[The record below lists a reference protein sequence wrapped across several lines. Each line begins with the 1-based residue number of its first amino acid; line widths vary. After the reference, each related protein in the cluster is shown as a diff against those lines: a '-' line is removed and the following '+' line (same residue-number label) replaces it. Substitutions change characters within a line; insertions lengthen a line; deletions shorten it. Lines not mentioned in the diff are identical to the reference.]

1 MSEESIED
9 LKAQLICMQ
18 EKLEAKEREV
28 EQLVHE
34 VRDAKVVAM
43 EAQEESARAVSHANS
58 LQQELENLEMQS
70 ELPSFVLWRVSML
83 NIS

>member
-9 LKAQLICMQ
+9 LKAQLTCMQ

-34 VRDAKVVAM
+34 VKMLRMWRRRLKK
-43 EAQEESARAVSHANS
+43 N
-58 LQQELENLEMQS
+58 
-70 ELPSFVLWRVSML
+70 VLKQYLML
-83 NIS
+83 IVYNKS

>member
-1 MSEESIED
+1 MSEELIED

-34 VRDAKVVAM
+34 VRDAKVVAA
-43 EAQEESARAVSHANS
+43 EAQEEFAEEISPANS
-58 LQQELENLEMQS
+58 LQELEDLEMQC
-70 ELPSFVLWRVSML
+70 ELAKIRVLESLR